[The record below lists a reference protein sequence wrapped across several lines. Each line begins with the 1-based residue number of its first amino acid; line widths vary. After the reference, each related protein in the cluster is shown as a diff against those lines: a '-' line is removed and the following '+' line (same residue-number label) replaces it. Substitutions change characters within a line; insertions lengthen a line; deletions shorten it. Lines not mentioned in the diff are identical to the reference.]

1 MARKRGKLLN
11 AAILSI
17 RDMKT
22 VQGEVG
28 ELKQLI
34 KDDGTPAQSKAFGT
48 DLYTLDIISDK
59 GEVKTFWADA
69 GLRGSFQMA
78 KIKPGMFL
86 EINHTGE
93 KDITT
98 SDGKAATVQ
107 TYEIYE
113 LTKE

>member
-17 RDMKT
+17 REMKT

-28 ELKQLI
+28 EIKQLI
-34 KDDGTPAQSKAFGT
+34 KEDGTPAQSKAFGS
-48 DLYTLDIISDK
+48 DLYTLEMISDQ

-69 GLRGSFQMA
+69 GLRGAFQMA
-78 KIKPGMFL
+78 KVRPGMFL

-98 SDGKAATVQ
+98 SEGKAATVQ

-113 LTKE
+113 MTK